1 MPQTALILNLI
12 AAKTAEHSA
21 ADKTTGILDSQDA
34 LRHFVGDAGESSYA
48 IARVVMNVVD
58 WILGIFG
65 LEHNRTIV
73 TFLYAA
79 VVLGIALLVGWVAQ
93 WLIFSML
100 RLIAKRWDTDT
111 YHQLTSVKFFHKLC
125 RMIPALVFLILIQF
139 TLSAHDSLSSFL
151 TKATLIYVVI
161 VTCIALSA
169 LIVALWMHIDT
180 RANKRKLPLKGLA
193 QLAKGFVWAVAAIII
208 IAIIVDK
215 SPASL
220 LAGLGAFAAVLMLI
234 FKDSILGIVA
244 GVQLSENDMLR
255 VGDWIKVDGTS
266 ANGTVLDV
274 SLSSVKVLNWDKTIT
289 TVPPYSLVSGS
300 FQNYRTMSESGTRRI
315 CRTYFIDTDTV
326 RFCTP
331 DMLESFKEI
340 PFMRDYI
347 TKKMAQRAAGK
358 VQDVNNSDG
367 LPDGTIDTNLGLFRA
382 YLKMYLT
389 ANEHIS
395 KQDFCFVN
403 TLQQTNGGIPLQVYC
418 FTDTSAWVAYEAI
431 QSAIFEHIA
440 AILPQFGLYAFE
452 NPSSRDTVNEG
463 YLEASGNP
471 ANLYGLP
478 YPFMPGIDGHP
489 GQSPFAAQN
498 K

>member
-1 MPQTALILNLI
+1 MPLNDILCSLMLSVHSRVAETSGATEQFDTALKLPTIANESAHFVASLLMDIVRYICEFLGIEDNENLAGLLYASLVVLIGVVVGGLLRSAILWTVRKI
-12 AAKTAEHSA
+12 AEHAQYTFMRDLRRNFFFSKMCRIIPPLMMLLLMQFALSSEDTLIIWIEKAIWIYVLYCA
-21 ADKTTGILDSQDA
+21 AL
-34 LRHFVGDAGESSYA
+34 
-48 IARVVMNVVD
+48 
-58 WILGIFG
+58 
-65 LEHNRTIV
+65 
-73 TFLYAA
+73 A
-79 VVLGIALLVGWVAQ
+79 VN
-93 WLIFSML
+93 
-100 RLIAKRWDTDT
+100 T
-111 YHQLTSVKFFHKLC
+111 
-125 RMIPALVFLILIQF
+125 LVF
-139 TLSAHDSLSSFL
+139 
-151 TKATLIYVVI
+151 VI
-161 VTCIALSA
+161 WL
-169 LIVALWMHIDT
+169 HIDE
-180 RANKRKLPLKGLA
+180 RENKKKLPLR
-193 QLAKGFVWAVAAIII
+193 GFVQVIKAVIWIIVTI
-208 IAIIVDK
+208 IAIGIIVNK
-215 SPASL
+215 SPATL
-220 LAGLGAFAAVLMLI
+220 LAGIGAFAAVLMLI

-331 DMLESFKEI
+331 DMLERFKEI

-347 TKKMAQRAAGK
+347 TKKLAQRAAGK

-395 KQDFCFVN
+395 RQDFCFVN